1 MDNRINIPPSGNFD
15 VDVLLGSSR
24 KRKST
29 AMDQPGAI
37 SGSIFQ
43 YCSPWESNLPKA
55 NLLSGAQVQENA
67 IGVCLS
73 QQGSA
78 EQATLRNQFEK
89 DQLQNQNFYPGPWLN
104 GNGIFHGSGT
114 ENVTNASSR
123 VPPQPLECKGS
134 LESFNVPAG
143 QSFVLSNCQSQPHN
157 MFGPPEAY
165 TSLPFPKSYEAHT
178 GQGQV
183 ASHFQELVSL
193 GMRNHVTEDMLLGMH
208 NTPFKTLS
216 IKFLQESFLKPK
228 GHSDDM
234 AEIPSSQKDTSGV
247 SCDVPTIGAASLG
260 SSLCIEQNRNH
271 SLVQKDVQFSS
282 SSSVGVHLGNI
293 SDSEERGHKASVKL
307 MEMTEASGLKNL
319 KHPLPDESSPTN
331 ANPANL
337 IENGQKNDQTHGSLI
352 SDEKSKTHIGKP
364 TSAVAEKLWNGSLQ
378 LSSSVIIS
386 AVAFFKSGER
396 LLDTNWCESVE
407 VKGKVRLEAFE
418 KYIQDLPRSRNRG
431 LMVISLCWKEGSSE
445 TGLKGMKEVAKG
457 YKKGKRVGF
466 AQLSPGIDLYICPRS
481 DAIITILAKY
491 GFFKGMAAAV
501 EDNQDSMIGC
511 VVWRK
516 NPTSSNSVTNKPKSK
531 SNSSLEKS
539 VNSPS
544 VSPMKQAAEK
554 HLSVTQPAQTS
565 ISPAS
570 DLASSSIEDTE
581 KNGSNLLLPS
591 SNPNDS
597 TSISVGPEQPKR
609 QLELHEPVML
619 FAFDTPKKP
628 MPSLDDDD
636 LPEFD
641 FRTACGVSQTKM
653 SKPLVNVQLDKRL
666 PAEGIRNT
674 DRSVLPGMPNAQAM
688 TVFSQ
693 RSDLLNLSGLPLTAN
708 AGIPPLKICD
718 REPQKPFFPSTKE
731 RSSVPNNGTTRSSVL
746 NKGATIPVSASV
758 FAPPK
763 SLFDDDDDDMPEWC
777 PPELQRQSLPET
789 TRASTSFPSK
799 LPNPTFQH
807 LARGPSRPVL
817 RPYSPSPASTGSP
830 LSSQTFP
837 PRLHCPTTKSPLP
850 RLLTRS
856 PNFSS
861 GPNSNSIL
869 GPPPNF
875 HVKPPFYRHD
885 K

>member
-1 MDNRINIPPSGNFD
+1 MIGTCHLGLHETFGQGFDFQSRVVNSFVGSVCAGLFPGFKCPKPPSAL
-15 VDVLLGSSR
+15 VDGVIN
-24 KRKST
+24 
-29 AMDQPGAI
+29 P
-37 SGSIFQ
+37 
-43 YCSPWESNLPKA
+43 
-55 NLLSGAQVQENA
+55 VQ
-67 IGVCLS
+67 
-73 QQGSA
+73 
-78 EQATLRNQFEK
+78 
-89 DQLQNQNFYPGPWLN
+89 W
-104 GNGIFHGSGT
+104 
-114 ENVTNASSR
+114 
-123 VPPQPLECKGS
+123 
-134 LESFNVPAG
+134 
-143 QSFVLSNCQSQPHN
+143 
-157 MFGPPEAY
+157 
-165 TSLPFPKSYEAHT
+165 
-178 GQGQV
+178 
-183 ASHFQELVSL
+183 
-193 GMRNHVTEDMLLGMH
+193 
-208 NTPFKTLS
+208 
-216 IKFLQESFLKPK
+216 
-228 GHSDDM
+228 
-234 AEIPSSQKDTSGV
+234 
-247 SCDVPTIGAASLG
+247 
-260 SSLCIEQNRNH
+260 
-271 SLVQKDVQFSS
+271 
-282 SSSVGVHLGNI
+282 
-293 SDSEERGHKASVKL
+293 
-307 MEMTEASGLKNL
+307 
-319 KHPLPDESSPTN
+319 
-331 ANPANL
+331 
-337 IENGQKNDQTHGSLI
+337 
-352 SDEKSKTHIGKP
+352 
-364 TSAVAEKLWNGSLQ
+364 
-378 LSSSVIIS
+378 
-386 AVAFFKSGER
+386 
-396 LLDTNWCESVE
+396 VE
-407 VKGKVRLEAFE
+407 YR
-418 KYIQDLPRSRNRG
+418 
-431 LMVISLCWKEGSSE
+431 VISLCWKEGSSE

-516 NPTSSNSVTNKPKSK
+516 NPTSSNSVTIKPKSK

-554 HLSVTQPAQTS
+554 HLSVTQPAQAS

-570 DLASSSIEDTE
+570 DLASSM
-581 KNGSNLLLPS
+581 
-591 SNPNDS
+591 
-597 TSISVGPEQPKR
+597 GPEQPKR

-619 FAFDTPKKP
+619 FASGRPKKP
-628 MPSLDDDD
+628 MPSSDDDD

-641 FRTACGVSQTKM
+641 FRTACGVSQTKL
-653 SKPLVNVQLDKRL
+653 SKPLVNVQLDERL

-674 DRSVLPGMPNAQAM
+674 DRSVLPGLPNAQAM

-731 RSSVPNNGTTRSSVL
+731 RSSVPNNVTTRSSVL

-807 LARGPSRPVL
+807 LARGPPRAVL
-817 RPYSPSPASTGSP
+817 QPYSPSPASTGSP

-837 PRLHCPTTKSPLP
+837 PGLHCPTTKSPLP

-875 HVKPPFYRHD
+875 DVKPPFYQHD